1 MRKLYF
7 VLCVLLFAAIGV
19 QFYLAGT
26 AAFTKPQTDST
37 FDAHKMNGMMIIPA
51 LSVLATIAAIIARVP
66 RKLIGMTILVAALI
80 PVQILINT
88 IGGRDD
94 ARSST
99 FGVAVMGLHV
109 INGLVIML
117 VARAALQG
125 ARAMMKARSG
135 EPGGPAEGR
144 PAGAA
149 EGEAAAGA
157 QSAGG
162 SLADPAGRSPASP
175 PPGPPGPGPHDR
187 AGAWRVGCPR
197 PAPSTRR
204 ASSGPGDRLRF
215 EQSQR

>member
-7 VLCVLLFAAIGV
+7 ILCVLLFAAIGV
-19 QFYLAGT
+19 QFYLAGI

-37 FDAHKMNGMMIIPA
+37 FDAHKMNGMIIIPA

-66 RKLIGMTILVAALI
+66 RKLVGMTILVAALI

-99 FGVAVMGLHV
+99 GGVAVMGLHV

-125 ARAMMKARSG
+125 ARTMVKARAGS
-135 EPGGPAEGR
+135 PAV
-144 PAGAA
+144 AA
-149 EGEAAAGA
+149 EGEPATGA
-157 QSAGG
+157 QSPSG
-162 SLADPAGRSPASP
+162 S
-175 PPGPPGPGPHDR
+175 
-187 AGAWRVGCPR
+187 VG
-197 PAPSTRR
+197 
-204 ASSGPGDRLRF
+204 
-215 EQSQR
+215 